1 MVIVMFDLPT
11 SSKDERKRYTDF
23 RKGLLESGFI
33 QLQYSVYARYSSS
46 PEKAEAI
53 HNSIVKNLPQK
64 GESTLA
70 FNDGQPI
77 LPNASFPGKNATR
90 DGKKSQNNLLFSRK
104 LSFKL
109 LIASGL
115 RRF

>member
-1 MVIVMFDLPT
+1 MWVIVMFDLPT

-33 QLQYSVYARYSSS
+33 QLQYSVYARYTSS

-64 GESTLA
+64 GEVRLLSMTDNQFSRMQVFREKTRRETEKEPEQLA
-70 FNDGQPI
+70 F
-77 LPNASFPGKNATR
+77 F
-90 DGKKSQNNLLFSRK
+90 
-104 LSFKL
+104 
-109 LIASGL
+109 
-115 RRF
+115 